1 MLIVRQRGFC
11 SNSSIRHIRI
21 QKGKP
26 MQNGFCERF
35 NKTFREDVLDAY
47 WFENI
52 EQARTIAQDWMED
65 YNHNHPHSSLA
76 DCSPIEFK
84 LKRSA

>member
-1 MLIVRQRGFC
+1 MFYTLALNLYVLAFHSDLC
-11 SNSSIRHIRI
+11 T
-21 QKGKP
+21 P

-52 EQARTIAQDWMED
+52 EQARTIAQDWMDD
-65 YNHNHPHSSLA
+65 YNNHHPHSSLA